1 MSGLKKDVNKN
12 MNQITELRRAERRVF
27 NASNRLSAALEE
39 LSNIATE
46 IYGEDLQADLCGGG
60 EIEFRRRGRD
70 GYVDDYDCVR
80 IEDIEKLSRR

>member
-1 MSGLKKDVNKN
+1 MNKN
-12 MNQITELRRAERRVF
+12 MSQITELRRAERRVF

-60 EIEFRRRGRD
+60 EIEFRRRGLD
-70 GYVDDYDCVR
+70 GYVDDYDYVK

>member
-1 MSGLKKDVNKN
+1 M
-12 MNQITELRRAERRVF
+12 F

-60 EIEFRRRGRD
+60 EIEFRRRGRN
-70 GYVDDYDCVR
+70 GYVDDYDCVK